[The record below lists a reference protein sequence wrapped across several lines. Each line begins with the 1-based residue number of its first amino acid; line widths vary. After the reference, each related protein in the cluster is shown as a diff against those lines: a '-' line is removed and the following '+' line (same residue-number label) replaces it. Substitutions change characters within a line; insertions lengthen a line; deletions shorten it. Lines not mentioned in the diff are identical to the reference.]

1 MRRLSE
7 TEAAEL
13 LRRYKIHTPV
23 SDERYL
29 AHADLDRG
37 YQAAIA
43 IGPHHGESSTI
54 ALVHGDYRIE
64 RLVPLSEF
72 EAAAMVEQLRTAG
85 MVPLGESVSA
95 MLANVLVQAAKLYEQ
110 ESLAALALDPI
121 FIRTNDYRVANVTID
136 ARKKTAVKK
145 RLAGAAHD
153 AGAVFPYRP
162 TARGR

>member
-7 TEAAEL
+7 DEAAEL

-29 AHADLDRG
+29 AHAAIDRG
-37 YQAAIA
+37 FQAAVR
-43 IGPHHGESSTI
+43 IGTGPDGNVVA
-54 ALVHGDYRIE
+54 ALAHNGYRTE
-64 RLVPLSEF
+64 RLMPLGEF
-72 EAAAMVEQLRTAG
+72 EASAMVEQLRSEG
-85 MVPLGESVSA
+85 MVPLNESASA
-95 MLANVLVQAAKLYEQ
+95 MLANVLVQAARMFEQ
-110 ESLAALALDPI
+110 EGLAAIALDPLLV
-121 FIRTNDYRVANVTID
+121 RPNDYRVAGVTID
-136 ARKKTAVKK
+136 AHKKTTVKK